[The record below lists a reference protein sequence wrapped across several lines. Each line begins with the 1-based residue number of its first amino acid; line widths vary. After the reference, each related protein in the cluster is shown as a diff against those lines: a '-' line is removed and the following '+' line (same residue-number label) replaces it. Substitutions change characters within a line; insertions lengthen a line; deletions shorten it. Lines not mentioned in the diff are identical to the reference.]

1 LTLFEIIIFCN
12 KISHFL
18 SRKKH
23 IIRKKMKVNLGKF
36 HEMFDQ
42 SQHVDVQGLKYV
54 SINRIFQ
61 DGVY

>member
-1 LTLFEIIIFCN
+1 LIKFHTFYLGRNIYV
-12 KISHFL
+12 
-18 SRKKH
+18 
-23 IIRKKMKVNLGKF
+23 IRKKMKVNLGKF